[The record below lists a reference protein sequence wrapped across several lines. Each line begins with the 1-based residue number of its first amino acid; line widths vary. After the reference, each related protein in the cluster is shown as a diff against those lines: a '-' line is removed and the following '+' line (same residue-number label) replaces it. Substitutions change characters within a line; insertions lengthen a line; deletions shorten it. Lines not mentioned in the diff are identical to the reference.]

1 MENTDLSKSLYYFE
15 VHSYNLGL
23 NESEKYLAAIQFL
36 PRGEVTR
43 FLDDLGL
50 GRKADFKDLKA
61 YLLSNAQPSFACHKF
76 KTFYH
81 TQRSFRDL
89 VEQAKEMSRDPPDE
103 IQKIFFTLMLPPQL
117 QDKAM
122 CALKYRKEKFFE
134 IMELNLDEYNSTP
147 ARFQPQ
153 KFRRNFREP
162 RPQRGGRFPEG
173 NETFQR
179 GADPAAFPPL
189 CGPHKQ
195 WGARSFQCWKG
206 NCAFQHLIKPSEPR
220 SDPPQRQGN

>member
-1 MENTDLSKSLYYFE
+1 MENSDLSKSLYYFE

-50 GRKADFKDLKA
+50 GRKADFQDLKA

-76 KTFYH
+76 KSFYNSR
-81 TQRSFRDL
+81 RSFRDL

-103 IQKIFFTLMLPPQL
+103 ILKIFFTLLLPSQL

-153 KFRRNFREP
+153 NYRHSLREH
-162 RPQRGGRFPEG
+162 RPQRGSRLLEG

-179 GADPAAFPPL
+179 DAVPAALPPL

-195 WGARSFQCWKG
+195 WGAKSLECWKG
-206 NCAFQHLIKPSEPR
+206 NCAFQHLIKPAELR
-220 SDPPQRQGN
+220 SDPPPQGN